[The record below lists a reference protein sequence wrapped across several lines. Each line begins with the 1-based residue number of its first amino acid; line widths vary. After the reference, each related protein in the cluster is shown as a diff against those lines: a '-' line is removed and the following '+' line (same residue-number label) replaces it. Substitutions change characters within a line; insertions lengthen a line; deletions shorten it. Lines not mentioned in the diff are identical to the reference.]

1 MAHLLPSFNP
11 SHRAVDKRAGSGF
24 SGRAWWQAMP
34 RWVRSFVWLRV
45 ALGVLI
51 AVELM
56 AVYQVA
62 LGSVQDSE
70 KRLQAVGLHSQGVL
84 RCNAVADP
92 DERKACMTLLKD

>member
-1 MAHLLPSFNP
+1 
-11 SHRAVDKRAGSGF
+11 
-24 SGRAWWQAMP
+24 
-34 RWVRSFVWLRV
+34 
-45 ALGVLI
+45 
-51 AVELM
+51 
-56 AVYQVA
+56 YQVA